1 MTKFSLF
8 FISSLFLPSHDYVR
22 FMQRGFGCPYFS
34 VAAITAATD
43 ADDPFCLFI
52 FFRFHIFF
60 IFFLLCVNGGMKNTF
75 DGHHHHLLQSME
87 IIFILRIFP
96 Q

>member
-43 ADDPFCLFI
+43 ADDPFAYLF
-52 FFRFHIFF
+52 FFAFTSFLYSSFF
-60 IFFLLCVNGGMKNTF
+60 A
-75 DGHHHHLLQSME
+75 
-87 IIFILRIFP
+87 
-96 Q
+96 